1 MIQLIDKMTVA
12 IVSADLT
19 ATLRVGR
26 RIIVRILFAA
36 LAGVA
41 IAADVDIEVDPAQS
55 DTLESEES
63 VREALMGDVRNYLRR
78 IAEIEAMEGAFAPG
92 LSEDLLG
99 LGLALQRNGDHEQA
113 IRTFKR
119 GVHLARVNE
128 GLYSRR
134 QLALLKG
141 EIASHIALGA
151 FEDADERQRY
161 LYRVQAQ
168 TLSDVTRGQ
177 ALMQHA
183 MWQRQAYEAGIGE
196 EPFSRLINMWSLYR
210 LALTEFAK
218 VDGDTS
224 ATLLPP
230 LYGMLQAQYLI
241 SGFVGESSSGRYR
254 TRAIYGEEESLQ
266 MGYRSQSY
274 KQGSAVIRAIY
285 DIEVAQRGNN
295 VQNTARV
302 MLMLG
307 DWQFWHGKRNEALET
322 YAQIYGELAEG
333 DSAQEL
339 REQLLGTPR
348 PLPRLEGVRA
358 LPEPVSEQEGRL
370 LLEFGV
376 SDRGRVTDIVRLDDD
391 VRNDEKASDIIGR
404 LRRTPFRP
412 RINDGMPVDTQGLR
426 WAYDTSV
433 W

>member
-1 MIQLIDKMTVA
+1 M
-12 IVSADLT
+12 
-19 ATLRVGR
+19 
-26 RIIVRILFAA
+26 RILFAA

-391 VRNDEKASDIIGR
+391 VRN
-404 LRRTPFRP
+404 
-412 RINDGMPVDTQGLR
+412 
-426 WAYDTSV
+426 
-433 W
+433 